1 MSSGD
6 GEDKR
11 MVPVRSIFLRP
22 DQYRKHWDAITP
34 TKRSAHIRDRLD
46 TADQYGHLMDRY
58 IRVCGLVQEGIESVM
73 GDIDLDPVA
82 LKGWARR
89 MERELG
95 KAEAEYGNE

>member
-1 MSSGD
+1 MYDSGH
-6 GEDKR
+6 R
-11 MVPVRSIFLRP
+11 MIQVRSIYLRP

-46 TADQYGHLMDRY
+46 IADQYGHLMDRY
-58 IRVCGLVQEGIESVM
+58 IRVCGLVQEGIELVM

-82 LKGWARR
+82 LKGWASR

-95 KAEAEYGNE
+95 TKEADHGRG